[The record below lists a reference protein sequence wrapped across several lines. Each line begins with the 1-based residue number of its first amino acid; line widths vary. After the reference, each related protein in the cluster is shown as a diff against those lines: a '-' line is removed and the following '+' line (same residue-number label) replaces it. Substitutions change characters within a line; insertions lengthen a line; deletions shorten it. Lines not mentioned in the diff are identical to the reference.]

1 MNGIGIR
8 CRPVLF
14 FSVGGRANT
23 TWVPELFKLSSSRII
38 RNQTARGSENCQIGS
53 TWRDDG
59 KKFVCRSKKKK
70 NLSSFF
76 FFSGFLLI
84 MNGKFSETAGGIG
97 CRLILCVAAKCLDSR
112 PLLLLS
118 TIRAI
123 GIIKPAPFSLSSDEG
138 SIHTHTPHTR
148 RKERNLAGAGDT
160 MSGLHLQTSD
170 LLIFYFFFFSFTR
183 KKERF
188 RLSRINNVLARQ

>member
-1 MNGIGIR
+1 MEKN
-8 CRPVLF
+8 L
-14 FSVGGRANT
+14 SVDR
-23 TWVPELFKLSSSRII
+23 
-38 RNQTARGSENCQIGS
+38 
-53 TWRDDG
+53 
-59 KKFVCRSKKKK
+59 KKKK
-70 NLSSFF
+70 SLSSFF

-188 RLSRINNVLARQ
+188 RLSRINNVLARQWSTCYNRRRRRRCIYNAHLKVITSPPFWPQSKI